1 MKTTFS
7 RTLISL
13 AVILLTALLII
24 GVAFQFLIKNYMETR
39 AVESLKKDCAAL
51 AKLASAYHYEDS
63 LTSKDFLINLSV
75 LSQLSDSDAVICNRE
90 GKLIVCSRD
99 PFGCEHQGLVISRDY
114 LNKVFS
120 SDYVT
125 GTGTVSGI
133 YEDVR
138 YVASCPIFDAAGTPV
153 GIVISSTPTTATAAV
168 MRRLSD
174 TFLLVSLIT
183 LVLAAAVAT
192 FYARKHSNPLRE
204 MSRAAVAFGHG
215 NLKARVKIP
224 RSAPEEVQ
232 ELGLAFNNMAV
243 SLEKSEYRRQEFVAN
258 ISHELKTPMTTIGG
272 YVDGILDGTIP
283 PEQQTHYLQVVS
295 DETKRLSRL
304 VRSMLEV
311 SRLQEQGGF
320 PEESKTRFELSE
332 SIGQVLITFEQKI
345 LEKKLNVEVDFPSHP
360 LYTNACQDAITQV
373 IYNLTDNAV
382 KFCPEAGNLKFSLVP
397 KGNKAYITVAN
408 DGQTIPPEEL
418 SLLFDRFH
426 KLDRSR
432 SQNRD
437 GWGLGLYIVKT
448 IICSHGEDISVT
460 SKDGLTEF
468 TFTLPIVN

>member
-24 GVAFQFLIKNYMETR
+24 GLAFQFLIKDYLEDR
-39 AVESLKKDCAAL
+39 AMDSLKKDCAAL

-63 LTSKDFLINLSV
+63 LTSRNFLINLSV
-75 LSQLSDSDAVICNRE
+75 LSQLSDSDAVICDTN

-99 PFGCEHQGLVISRDY
+99 PFGCEHQGLVIGQNY
-114 LNKVFS
+114 LNKVLQS
-120 SDYVT
+120 EYVT
-125 GTGTVSGI
+125 STGSVEGI
-133 YEDVR
+133 YNDVR
-138 YVASCPIFDAAGTPV
+138 YVASCPIYDAENNPI
-153 GIVISSTPTTATAAV
+153 GIVISSTPITATATV

-174 TFLLVSLIT
+174 TFLLVSFFTLI
-183 LVLAAAVAT
+183 LAAVVST
-192 FYARKHSNPLRE
+192 FYARKHSHPLRE
-204 MSRAAVAFGHG
+204 MSRAAIAFGHG

-224 RSAPEEVQ
+224 PSAPEEVQ
-232 ELGLAFNNMAV
+232 ELALAFNNMAV

-283 PEQQTHYLQVVS
+283 PEQQDHYLQIVS
-295 DETKRLSRL
+295 GETKRLSRL
-304 VRSMLEV
+304 VRSMLDI

-320 PEESKTRFELSE
+320 PEESKTRFEVSE

-345 LEKKLNVEVDFPSHP
+345 LSKQLNVDVDFPNHP
-360 LYTNACQDAITQV
+360 LYTFACQDAITQV
-373 IYNLTDNAV
+373 LYNLTDNAV
-382 KFCPEAGNLKFSLVP
+382 KFCPNAGNLVFSLKQ

-426 KLDRSR
+426 KLDKSR
-432 SQNRD
+432 SENRD

-460 SKDGLTEF
+460 SKDGFTEF